1 MLLDYLQDIMKCQQN
16 LYWVE
21 LYKYRP
27 LCDALK
33 VKTKFHD
40 ISIRT
45 YMIIYL
51 ALYNVVIM
59 KVIENAA
66 KLKCF
71 FHPLPSYA
79 KKTSLKHHNRF
90 ICRLWNIHLICFPH
104 NKKIKKINLL
114 KSFWQFSTKDIDV
127 LLDMGTTFQKWI
139 NTKLLRPNS
148 PLKSQIRV

>member
-21 LYKYRP
+21 LYMYKP
-27 LCDALK
+27 LYDALK

-45 YMIIYL
+45 YVIIYL

-90 ICRLWNIHLICFPH
+90 ICRLWNIHFICFPR
-104 NKKIKKINLL
+104 NKKKLFDSSPQKILMFYCCVKTWHGNNIS
-114 KSFWQFSTKDIDV
+114 KVEKYKVAPSK
-127 LLDMGTTFQKWI
+127 
-139 NTKLLRPNS
+139 
-148 PLKSQIRV
+148 